1 MNKEEK
7 PELIPNIS
15 MLLNTALLRLLL
27 LLFIDLQTAICTYR
41 TSLSM
46 RSIHTFNSHLRDETK
61 QSAYSKAN
69 KIPVCVILVNP
80 FLDSN
85 IGSAARAML
94 NYEITDLR
102 LVNPQCDHNS
112 KDAHAL
118 AVGAYEILENARVYT
133 SVEESISDLQC
144 IYATSGRER
153 DSDRQQLT
161 AEEAAQE
168 IVMRPNAQNVSVG
181 FLFGREKGGLR
192 KEEVSLAQAVVSIPT
207 YESFPVLNLAQSVN
221 VIGYELFKQ
230 RRALTY
236 GALRERKID
245 ADELATRLEVD
256 ILLRE
261 IESNF
266 SLTKPESDRDDLK
279 NFQKLRDIVY
289 GKSVSKSEL
298 GVFYKIIR
306 SYDTKTRGSQKS

>member
-15 MLLNTALLRLLL
+15 MLLNTALLRLVL

-94 NYEITDLR
+94 NYGDNCFLSSPAFYKTSFQCFNSIIEITDLR

-144 IYATSGRER
+144 IYATSGRY
-153 DSDRQQLT
+153 
-161 AEEAAQE
+161 
-168 IVMRPNAQNVSVG
+168 QNHIF
-181 FLFGREKGGLR
+181 FLFVMISLILVLCGT
-192 KEEVSLAQAVVSIPT
+192 KESGTL
-207 YESFPVLNLAQSVN
+207 
-221 VIGYELFKQ
+221 IGSSSQQ
-230 RRALTY
+230 RRLH
-236 GALRERKID
+236 K
-245 ADELATRLEVD
+245 
-256 ILLRE
+256 
-261 IESNF
+261 
-266 SLTKPESDRDDLK
+266 K
-279 NFQKLRDIVY
+279 
-289 GKSVSKSEL
+289 
-298 GVFYKIIR
+298 
-306 SYDTKTRGSQKS
+306 